1 LPKYKLSISYDG
13 TRYGGWQIQ
22 PNATSIQTLIE
33 KALKIVLR
41 KSIKLIGSGRTDSGV
56 HAEGQIAHFSF
67 DGDLEL
73 SKLHHS
79 LNGLLPDDIR
89 IRRIDPV
96 EVDFHA
102 RFSAKGKIYHYRIDR
117 GKIKNPFTR
126 LYAYHLPYPIDLDLL
141 KEAAKAFVG
150 KHDFTSFSNEAH
162 RGSAAH
168 DPVRT
173 LFRLDIIERGNELVL
188 EFEGNGFLYKMV
200 RNITGTLLDM
210 ARGKIPLSDIEDIF
224 AAKDRSRAGTT
235 APAHGL
241 FLVDVRYDENL
252 LESS

>member
-1 LPKYKLSISYDG
+1 MPKYKLSISYDG